1 MKMTGA
7 ANPTRQEQNRHD
19 RLPDTLPDNKRK
31 LTNDTR
37 NNPFLKRNDNETLKC
52 LQLQNP
58 NDTEKT
64 ETTTCPTH

>member
-1 MKMTGA
+1 MPGT

-19 RLPDTLPDNKRK
+19 RLSDTLTDTKNK
-31 LTNDTR
+31 LNNDTK
-37 NNPFLKRNDNETLKC
+37 NTPFLKRNDNETLKC

-64 ETTTCPTH
+64 EMTTCPKH